1 MQTDPNATLDDIE
14 QMMGT
19 LERLVAAEKRLQQ
32 LKSDYDLLVHD
43 YNLLWDAVNNDSYE
57 PVVFDEH
64 DTRDIFKAARE
75 AHAEVFAAEAAA

>member
-14 QMMGT
+14 QLMST
-19 LERLVAAEKRLQQ
+19 LERLIAAEEKLDQ

-64 DTRDIFKAARE
+64 DTRDIFGVADK
-75 AHAEVFAAEAAA
+75 